1 MNQLYHSVTFL
12 SMSILPRPR
21 PLLSA
26 VFSVGIILILGLSS
40 TRAQPLVTDTTERV
54 EARAF
59 PLGHVQLKA
68 GPFEEAQRR
77 DVEYLLD
84 LEPDRLLHNFR
95 RFSGLKPKAPRY
107 EGWES
112 SELAGHTLGHYLSAL
127 SMYAATASDDRVQ
140 ERAEY
145 IVNELARVQE
155 AQDDGYLNSIPGGR
169 ELFREIENGTIT
181 EAENFSLNGIWVPW
195 YTIHKHFA
203 GLLDAYW
210 FTDNEKALEVAIKY
224 ADWVYETTENLSA
237 SEWEHMLQTEYGGM
251 SESLANLYKITG
263 DERYLELSQHFHDQA
278 VLGPLAD
285 RQPTLEGLHS
295 NTQIPKVISAAR
307 RYQLLGA
314 DSLKTVATYFWD
326 RVINHHTFAPGG
338 HGIDEYFHEP
348 DSLAGHLTAATMETC
363 STYNMLRLTRYLFT
377 MEPSARYMDYY
388 ERGLYNHILTS
399 QEPRRGMMTY
409 LTSLKPGHFLT
420 YSTPEQS
427 FWCCVGTGMENHV
440 KYGDTIYF
448 RDDEEGLFVNLFI
461 PSELSWPEKGATV
474 RQETRFPVSEST
486 TLHLELDEPTEM
498 PLRIRHPR
506 WADGFSIRVNGQAVD
521 VSSDPGSYVAVQR
534 QWRDGD
540 EVEVELPMELHT
552 EALPDDDRK
561 VAVLYGPLVLGG
573 ALGTENM
580 PDSGAFAPDRTEF
593 FDRSTPEVPK
603 LLADPSNLKEWIE
616 PVEGQPLTF
625 RTTEVGRPNDVT
637 LRPYYQLNH
646 QRYTIYWDLLTDA
659 EWTQQQSAEA
669 TMDSSE

>member
-1 MNQLYHSVTFL
+1 
-12 SMSILPRPR
+12 MSILPRPR

-40 TRAQPLVTDTTERV
+40 VRAQPLVTDTTERV
-54 EARAF
+54 EAQAF

-140 ERAEY
+140 ERADY

-169 ELFREIENGTIT
+169 ELFRKIENGTIT

-224 ADWVYETTENLSA
+224 ADWVYETTEDLSA

-506 WADGFSIRVNGQAVD
+506 WADGFSVRVNGQAVD
-521 VSSDPGSYVAVQR
+521 VSSDLGSYVAVQR

-603 LLADPSNLKEWIE
+603 LLADPSNVKEWIE

-625 RTTEVGRPNDVT
+625 RTTEVGRLNDVT

>member
-1 MNQLYHSVTFL
+1 
-12 SMSILPRPR
+12 MSILPRPR

-40 TRAQPLVTDTTERV
+40 ARAQPLVTDTTERV

-68 GPFEEAQRR
+68 GPFDEAQRR

-84 LEPDRLLHNFR
+84 LEPDRLLRNFR

-224 ADWVYETTENLSA
+224 ADWVYETTESLSA

-506 WADGFSIRVNGQAVD
+506 WADGFSVRVNGQAVD

-603 LLADPSNLKEWIE
+603 LLADPSNVKEWIE

-625 RTTEVGRPNDVT
+625 RTAEVGRPNDVT

>member
-1 MNQLYHSVTFL
+1 MRNFRRPYLTFAIVL
-12 SMSILPRPR
+12 GAVA
-21 PLLSA
+21 LLG
-26 VFSVGIILILGLSS
+26 SVGTSA
-40 TRAQPLVTDTTERV
+40 RAQPLVTDTTERV

-59 PLGHVQLKA
+59 PLGHVQLQA
-68 GPFEEAQRR
+68 GPFDEAQRR

-95 RFSGLKPKAPRY
+95 RFAGLKPKAPRY

-112 SELAGHTLGHYLSAL
+112 SQLAGHTLGHYLSAL
-127 SMYAATASDDRVQ
+127 SMYAATSHDDRIQ
-140 ERAEY
+140 ERIDY
-145 IVNELARVQE
+145 IVNELARVQA
-155 AQDDGYLNSIPGGR
+155 AQGDGYLNSIPGSR

-181 EAENFSLNGIWVPW
+181 EAENFSLNGIWSPW

-210 FTDNEKALEVAIKY
+210 FADNQKALEIAKTY
-224 ADWVYETTENLSA
+224 ADWVYETTSNLSP

-251 SESLANLYKITG
+251 SESMANLYQITG
-263 DERYLELSQHFHDQA
+263 EERYLELSQNFHDQA

-285 RQPTLEGLHS
+285 RASNPLPGLHS
-295 NTQIPKVISAAR
+295 NTQIPKAISAAR

-314 DSLKTVATYFWD
+314 DSLKTVATYFWE

-338 HGIDEYFHEP
+338 HGIDEYFQEP

-399 QEPRRGMMTY
+399 QEPKRGMMTY

-420 YSTPEQS
+420 YSTPKQS

-448 RDDEEGLFVNLFI
+448 QDDEEGLFVNLFI
-461 PSELSWPEKGATV
+461 PSTLNWSEKGVTV
-474 RQETRFPVSEST
+474 HQETRFPVSEST
-486 TLHLELDEPTEM
+486 TLRLELDEPTEM

-506 WADGFSIRVNGQAVD
+506 WANGFSVRVNGQAVG
-521 VSSDPGSYVAVQR
+521 VSSEPGSYATVQR
-534 QWRDGD
+534 RWRDGD
-540 EVEVELPMELHT
+540 EVEVKLPMELHT
-552 EALPDDDRK
+552 EALPDDNRK

-580 PDSGAFAPDRTEF
+580 PDGGAFAPDRTEF
-593 FDRSTPEVPK
+593 FDRPTPEVPK
-603 LLADPSNLKEWIE
+603 LLADPSNVKEWVE

-625 RTTEVGRPNDVT
+625 RTTDVGRPNDVT

-646 QRYTIYWDLLTDA
+646 QRYTLYWDLLTEA
-659 EWTQQQSAEA
+659 EWKSNQSAGA
-669 TMDSSE
+669 TMESSE